1 MECEQ
6 EGVFDCNEVDRD
18 ARGILFCSVKNK
30 SDQKDYFLQTFA
42 IPFLFV
48 DFFFLKTTGW
58 INESA

>member
-18 ARGILFCSVKNK
+18 SRGILFCSVKNK
-30 SDQKDYFLQTFA
+30 SDQKDYFFQTFA

-48 DFFFLKTTGW
+48 DFFFF
-58 INESA
+58 